1 MIPAP
6 LQQIAFDLSVLGR
19 PSLFLEGADDK
30 IPTVLSQMRAD
41 STRMAE
47 LIFLDDA
54 LGAMGGPGDSS
65 VALQIQI
72 RLDLHIHPAAR
83 AALARV
89 CNRLNQSLGRIGV
102 FPHSESGLAVV
113 RGLVAW
119 TDRAVPALLVASIL
133 DSMDE
138 LLDVAEPILFAV
150 AQERMGPDE
159 AESILAT
166 HGWSAPEMPFAPW
179 QMPDRP

>member
-6 LQQIAFDLSVLGR
+6 LQQLAFDLSVLGR
-19 PSLFLEGADDK
+19 PSLFVEGTEDK
-30 IPTVLSQMRAD
+30 IPTVLSQLSSD
-41 STRMAE
+41 STRVAE

-54 LGAMGGPGDSS
+54 LAALGGPGDTS

-72 RLDLHIHPAAR
+72 RLDLHTHPAAR
-83 AALARV
+83 PALACV

-119 TDRAVPALLVASIL
+119 TDRAVPAILAASIL

-138 LLDVAEPILFAV
+138 LLEVAEPILFAI

-159 AESILAT
+159 AESTLAT
-166 HGWSAPEMPFAPW
+166 QGWSAPEMPAAPW
-179 QMPDRP
+179 QKSSQP